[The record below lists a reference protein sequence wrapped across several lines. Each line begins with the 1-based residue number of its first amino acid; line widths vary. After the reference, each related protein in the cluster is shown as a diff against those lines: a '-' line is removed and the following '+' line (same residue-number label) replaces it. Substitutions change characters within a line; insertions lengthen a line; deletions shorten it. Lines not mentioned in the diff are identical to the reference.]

1 MGIPETPI
9 DAAKCED
16 IGYIA
21 TYTNEVCNVGNF
33 IQPAV
38 DS

>member
-1 MGIPETPI
+1 MGMPKAQI
-9 DAAKCED
+9 DTAKCED
-16 IGYIA
+16 IEYIA
-21 TYTNEVCNVGNF
+21 AYTNEVCNVGNF